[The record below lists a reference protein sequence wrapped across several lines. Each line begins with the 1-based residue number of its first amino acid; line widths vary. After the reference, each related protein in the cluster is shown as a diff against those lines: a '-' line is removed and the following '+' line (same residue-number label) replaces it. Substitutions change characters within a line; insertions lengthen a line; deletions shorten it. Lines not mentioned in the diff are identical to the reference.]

1 MRQQTAAPAKRHSTM
16 AEAALDELHE
26 AILSGEL
33 APGAPLRLEELARR
47 GPSITVHERRDEHER
62 ILAACARHEPDEAGA
77 ELSTH
82 LSRTAN
88 LIARRMGALDL
99 F

>member
-1 MRQQTAAPAKRHSTM
+1 MRQQTAARPKRHSTM
-16 AEAALDELHE
+16 AEAALDELQE
-26 AILSGEL
+26 AILAGEL
-33 APGAPLRLEELARR
+33 APGARR
-47 GPSITVHERRDEHER
+47 SPSTSGGTSTSR
-62 ILAACARHEPDEAGA
+62 ILAACARHEPDEAAG
-77 ELSTH
+77 ELSMH